1 MRRDVNRGCAW
12 VKDAMQRKTMEL
24 LLENYH
30 NINNRILTDCAEKQ
44 KFVRLIREVKEKLK
58 SLPREVIYPNGMTAL
73 EYAHRLAKAANER
86 L

>member
-1 MRRDVNRGCAW
+1 
-12 VKDAMQRKTMEL
+12 MQRKTMEL

-73 EYAHRLAKAANER
+73 EYAHRLAKEANER
-86 L
+86 LSQTKPGI

>member
-1 MRRDVNRGCAW
+1 
-12 VKDAMQRKTMEL
+12 MEL

-44 KFVRLIREVKEKLK
+44 KFIKLIKEAEQKLK

-73 EYAHRLAKAANER
+73 EYAHRLAKEANER
-86 L
+86 MKNEKRA

>member
-1 MRRDVNRGCAW
+1 
-12 VKDAMQRKTMEL
+12 MQRKTMEL

-44 KFVRLIREVKEKLK
+44 KFIKLIKEAEQKLK

-73 EYAHRLAKAANER
+73 EYAHRLAKEANER
-86 L
+86 LQESEPAI

>member
-1 MRRDVNRGCAW
+1 
-12 VKDAMQRKTMEL
+12 MEL

-58 SLPREVIYPNGMTAL
+58 SMPREVIYPNGMTAL
-73 EYAHRLAKAANER
+73 EYAHRLAKEANER
-86 L
+86 LQESEPAV

>member
-1 MRRDVNRGCAW
+1 
-12 VKDAMQRKTMEL
+12 MEL

-73 EYAHRLAKAANER
+73 EYAHKLAKDANER

>member
-1 MRRDVNRGCAW
+1 
-12 VKDAMQRKTMEL
+12 MQRKTMEL

-58 SLPREVIYPNGMTAL
+58 SMPREVIYPNGMTAL
-73 EYAHRLAKAANER
+73 EYAHRLAKEANER
-86 L
+86 LQESEPAV

>member
-1 MRRDVNRGCAW
+1 
-12 VKDAMQRKTMEL
+12 MQRKTMEL

-30 NINNRILTDCAEKQ
+30 NINNRILKDCAEKQ

-73 EYAHRLAKAANER
+73 EDAHKLAKEANER
-86 L
+86 MKNEKRA